1 MKRKIVSL
9 ILLTVITVFY
19 ISACDT
25 GNDQDLVATQ
35 ISIQQTSLMQTVQAG
50 ITQTL
55 MAKPTVTQ
63 PPMPSPVLLSP
74 TPDVPI
80 PPLPPTSQSQ
90 PPLQKPCN
98 LANFVADVT
107 VPDNTKIDPGAAF
120 KKTWRL
126 MNAGTCTWTSE
137 YLVAFIAGVKM
148 STSDTSVLTTG
159 SVPPGGSVDVTVDL
173 KAPTA
178 TGRYNAYYRL
188 KAADGTFFGINVEGG
203 TFYVQILV
211 GGTGTPGTPT
221 PTVTGTPPTSTP
233 SPTAQTETAT
243 AGPSRTPTGTKT
255 TAPVVP
261 TVTKTTAPVVPTATK
276 TTAPVVPTVTNTTA
290 PVVPTA
296 TNTTAP
302 VVPTNTEVPSATP
315 TQS

>member
-1 MKRKIVSL
+1 MRRKIVSL

-19 ISACDT
+19 ISACDS
-25 GNDQDLVATQ
+25 GNDEGMIATQ

-55 MAKPTVTQ
+55 MAKPTVTK
-63 PPMPSPVLLSP
+63 PPMPSPVLMSP
-74 TPDVPI
+74 TPDVAI
-80 PPLPPTSQSQ
+80 PTLPPTSQSQ
-90 PPLQKPCN
+90 QPLQKPCN

-107 VPDNTKIDPGAAF
+107 IPDGTKIDPGAAF

-126 MNAGTCTWTSE
+126 VNAGTCTWTSD
-137 YLVAFIAGVKM
+137 YLAAFIAGVKM
-148 STSDTSVLTTG
+148 STSDTSVLTTS

-203 TFYVQILV
+203 TFYVQIVV

-221 PTVTGTPPTSTP
+221 PTVTGTPSTSTP
-233 SPTAQTETAT
+233 SPTTGVIET
-243 AGPSRTPTGTKT
+243 AGPYLTQTAVAKQTADSYAKTASAPTSTPVTPTST
-255 TAPVVP
+255 PV
-261 TVTKTTAPVVPTATK
+261 
-276 TTAPVVPTVTNTTA
+276 
-290 PVVPTA
+290 
-296 TNTTAP
+296 
-302 VVPTNTEVPSATP
+302 TP
-315 TQS
+315 TSTPVTPTSTPVTPST